1 MIPLP
6 HARVAG
12 QRPCQLPAYC
22 ICGAK
27 SPENCPAYKCPAC
40 RQREKDRIR
49 DLDNTPPAAASPA
62 SSDEDRTLHAGGS
75 SGGDL
80 TDDGGFGWTPERAR
94 IRQMVKEFNG
104 GAL

>member
-27 SPENCPAYKCPAC
+27 SPENCPAYKCDKC

-49 DLDNTPPAAASPA
+49 DLDNTPPAHLSASA
-62 SSDEDRTLHAGGS
+62 EDTARTGA
-75 SGGDL
+75 
-80 TDDGGFGWTPERAR
+80 
-94 IRQMVKEFNG
+94 G